1 MRVGEHADML
11 SAQFLASS
19 LRPSH
24 PSHAIVS
31 GPSGPRSMKATL
43 QSKHLGRVAP
53 FLSNG
58 VIEPAT
64 YKTVVG
70 KIHTACVKE
79 SIDKLGENR
88 LLEARPPKIS
98 SSESSLSRA
107 ERTTLAQ
114 LRTSQCKQLN
124 DYKHSKLNRVPDA
137 LCPECLFRRHTVSHI
152 FECDACPTDL
162 TVRDLWSNPVRVANF
177 LKTLPSF
184 SFLLPPDP
192 PPPPPPP
199 LPDPP
204 P

>member
-1 MRVGEHADML
+1 MNSKAPFLSSSVSML
-11 SAQFLASS
+11 
-19 LRPSH
+19 PSC
-24 PSHAIVS
+24 
-31 GPSGPRSMKATL
+31 MKATL
-43 QSKHLGRVAP
+43 QSKHHARVAP
-53 FLSNG
+53 FVTNG
-58 VIEPAT
+58 VVDPAT
-64 YKTVVG
+64 YKTVV
-70 KIHTACVKE
+70 KEIHTACVKD
-79 SIDKLGENR
+79 SIDNLGVNR
-88 LLEARPPKIS
+88 LLAARPPKIS

-124 DYKHSKLNRVPDA
+124 DYKHSKLNRAPDA
-137 LCPECLFRRHTVSHI
+137 LCPECLFRRHNVSHI
-152 FECDACPTDL
+152 FDCDARPTDL